1 MYFSKGDILL
11 QPLSNKRIANRTGYF
26 IVGISLLVL
35 LGWLFDIPWLK
46 SLQTNLATMKV
57 NTAVC
62 FGLLGLALSLSSQE
76 SSRWRRVAAVC
87 VGLAGAISV
96 LTLAEYAF
104 GWNLGID
111 ELLFRD
117 LDTAVT
123 NYPGRMSPATALCF
137 ALTSCSFSLH
147 LARRYLLAHIVA
159 LFVDFIGLLVLIGYL
174 YNVSSLYQIF
184 IFSSMALHTAVGFLL
199 LNSGVLLVQTDAG
212 LSFFI
217 FNSTAGGLVARRL
230 GLVVIFAPIVLGL
243 FILQGRRQFGFSSD
257 FALSLIVVSE
267 IAVLLGVLL
276 WSARS
281 LHIVDEE
288 RHYHDRLFR
297 LSMDASPSV
306 SILVDQA
313 GIIRL
318 VNPQV
323 EKLFGYMEDELLGQP
338 IELLV
343 PTEFHTTHAQ
353 DRNAFLAAPIARPI
367 DPGRDL
373 YGLGKD
379 GRLVPVEIGL
389 SPIQAKEGHFV
400 LASIV
405 DITERKQAEAEIFKM
420 NQELEQRVIE
430 RTAQLQAANEELEA
444 FSYSVSHDLRAPL
457 RSIDGFSQ
465 ALLEDYS
472 DSLPEEGQHY
482 LQRVRAASQ
491 RMGQLIDD
499 LLQLSRLTRS
509 EMYLETVN
517 LSDLIQELAV
527 DLQTQV
533 PERNVTLL
541 IAPDI
546 MVKADAK
553 LLRIA
558 MENLLNNAWK
568 FTAKQPTAR
577 IQFGVQVPES
587 GEPIYFVRDDGA
599 GFEMDYAH
607 KLFGAFQRLHT
618 PAEFPGTGI
627 GLATVQRVLHR
638 HGGRIWAEGKVNEGA
653 TFYFTL

>member
-1 MYFSKGDILL
+1 MLVGD
-11 QPLSNKRIANRTGYF
+11 RF
-26 IVGISLLVL
+26 
-35 LGWLFDIPWLK
+35 
-46 SLQTNLATMKV
+46 
-57 NTAVC
+57 
-62 FGLLGLALSLSSQE
+62 
-76 SSRWRRVAAVC
+76 
-87 VGLAGAISV
+87 
-96 LTLAEYAF
+96 
-104 GWNLGID
+104 
-111 ELLFRD
+111 
-117 LDTAVT
+117 
-123 NYPGRMSPATALCF
+123 
-137 ALTSCSFSLH
+137 
-147 LARRYLLAHIVA
+147 
-159 LFVDFIGLLVLIGYL
+159 
-174 YNVSSLYQIF
+174 
-184 IFSSMALHTAVGFLL
+184 
-199 LNSGVLLVQTDAG
+199 
-212 LSFFI
+212 
-217 FNSTAGGLVARRL
+217 
-230 GLVVIFAPIVLGL
+230 
-243 FILQGRRQFGFSSD
+243 
-257 FALSLIVVSE
+257 
-267 IAVLLGVLL
+267 
-276 WSARS
+276 
-281 LHIVDEE
+281 
-288 RHYHDRLFR
+288 
-297 LSMDASPSV
+297 
-306 SILVDQA
+306 
-313 GIIRL
+313 
-318 VNPQV
+318 
-323 EKLFGYMEDELLGQP
+323 
-338 IELLV
+338 
-343 PTEFHTTHAQ
+343 
-353 DRNAFLAAPIARPI
+353 
-367 DPGRDL
+367 
-373 YGLGKD
+373 LGKD
-379 GRLVPVEIGL
+379 GRLVPLEIGL

-405 DITERKQAEAEIFKM
+405 DITERKQAEAEILKM

-472 DSLPEEGQHY
+472 ESLPEEGQHY

-509 EMYLETVN
+509 EMHLETVN
-517 LSDLIQELAV
+517 LSDLIQELVA
-527 DLQTQV
+527 DLQAQT
-533 PERNVTLL
+533 PDRKATFA

-568 FTAKQPTAR
+568 FTAKQPTAH
-577 IQFGVQVPES
+577 IQFGVQAPES